1 METLWTERDRS
12 NFSKTIA
19 LIFYTHLTN
28 AAVSKP
34 TTTVT
39 KTTPLRVGTK
49 LQLEWLEKLPN
60 FGNLRKYKLQKAI
73 TDA

>member
-1 METLWTERDRS
+1 MWTERDRS

-39 KTTPLRVGTK
+39 KTTPLTTVGTK
-49 LQLEWLEKLPN
+49 LQLEWLEKLPPI
-60 FGNLRKYKLQKAI
+60 GNLRKYKLQKAI